1 MKKLDAATLQARYVN
16 QLRRSL
22 APPRQPMVN
31 PGQTEEL
38 MLRAESDPAAP
49 WTEPDATTWIWSDL
63 HLGDD
68 AARSVFGRPFRNA
81 DEADRAMM
89 QAWNDQVADNETIIC
104 LGDLAV
110 YGNALAHHREWWHDA
125 PGTTWLVLG
134 NHDVDAV
141 NLLRPFDVDR
151 TALALY
157 AAGDPPLLL
166 THVPLVEVPYG
177 SVNVHGH
184 LHEQASPTDNRHVN
198 VSVEQLDYR
207 PARLSDVRRLARRLV
222 EGRSV
227 PGQTTRARLDI
238 VERVMP

>member
-1 MKKLDAATLQARYVN
+1 MNAATLQKHYVN

-22 APPRQPMVN
+22 LPPRQPMVN
-31 PGQTEEL
+31 PRQTEAL
-38 MLRAESDPAAP
+38 ILRGESDAAAA
-49 WTEPDATTWIWSDL
+49 WTGADATAWIWSDL
-63 HLGDD
+63 HLGDE
-68 AARSVFGRPFRNA
+68 AARSVFGRPFRSA
-81 DEADRAMM
+81 AEADRAMM
-89 QAWNDQVADNETIIC
+89 QAWNDQVADDETIIC

-110 YGNALAHHREWWHDA
+110 DGNALAHHREWWQNA

-141 NLLRPFDVDR
+141 NLQRPFDVDR

-177 SVNVHGH
+177 TVNVHGH
-184 LHEQASPTDNRHVN
+184 LHEQGSPTDNRHVN

-227 PGQTTRARLDI
+227 PGKTTRARLDI